1 MIVAFVSAS
10 YFTLVTS
17 ESRPDQQTEGLDVGS
32 AYIHMPRMAV
42 LHAGIV
48 SLKQNT
54 LNLLTD

>member
-10 YFTLVTS
+10 CSTLVTS
-17 ESRPDQQTEGLDVGS
+17 ESSPDPQTEGLDVGS
-32 AYIHMPRMAV
+32 AYTPMPRMAD
-42 LHAGIV
+42 LHAEIV